1 MELGPVTRIPA
12 HMIRPDVVVCFGEDR
27 REWDRACRAAGLPLG
42 EHEYRRVHAGANE
55 HVLTV
60 LAPFGSPA
68 VEALLWELFE
78 EGDIE
83 RMVLVGTAG
92 SLGGYAGPIMEAVVA
107 SPARQVFTSI
117 DDPREHTCA
126 WPTGLPEA
134 ACITTDRFYGMST
147 TDIPCEQGLV
157 HAWQEWRDADAIIDM
172 ESAAFY
178 DCCRRFGPPELQC
191 AAIRVVAN
199 EAANLAE
206 LPERSAAALEVAAK
220 AAASLLG

>member
-27 REWDRACRAAGLPLG
+27 REWDRACAAAGLPLG
-42 EHEYRRVHAGANE
+42 QHEYRRVHAGADATT
-55 HVLTV
+55 LTV

-68 VEALLWELFE
+68 VEALLWELFD
-78 EGDIE
+78 EGDIQ

-92 SLGGYAGPIMEAVVA
+92 SLEGYTGPVMEAVVA

-126 WPTGLPEA
+126 WPTSLPEV
-134 ACITTDRFYGMST
+134 ACITTDRFYGMSN

-157 HAWQEWRDADAIIDM
+157 HAWQQWRGHDGIIDM

-178 DCCRRFGPPELQC
+178 DCARRFGPAKLQC
-191 AAIRVVAN
+191 VAIRVVAN
-199 EAANLAE
+199 PIEDLSE
-206 LPERSAAALEVAAK
+206 LPERSAEALLIATK
-220 AAASLLG
+220 AAAGLLR

>member
-1 MELGPVTRIPA
+1 
-12 HMIRPDVVVCFGEDR
+12 MIRPDVVVCFGEDR
-27 REWDRACRAAGLPLG
+27 REWDRACAAANLPLG
-42 EHEYRRVHAGANE
+42 QHEYRRVHAGADE
-55 HVLTV
+55 HMLTV

-92 SLGGYAGPIMEAVVA
+92 SLEGYTGPVMEALIA

-126 WPTGLPEA
+126 WPTSLPHVE
-134 ACITTDRFYGMST
+134 CITTDRFYGMSP

-157 HAWQEWRDADAIIDM
+157 HAWQQWRGADAIIDM

-178 DCCRRFGPPELQC
+178 DCCRRFGPADLQC
-191 AAIRVVAN
+191 AAVRVVAN
-199 EAANLAE
+199 PIEDLSE
-206 LPERSAAALEVAAK
+206 LPEKSAAALVVAAR
-220 AAASLLG
+220 AAAALLR